1 MAKSKK
7 KSKVQK
13 RGKLPT
19 KSSTKRSKAR
29 KSARVKTVAK
39 AKPKRASVKK
49 AVRKVKQPVPIIET
63 VAVDVIERPAPG
75 VITVTEVEE
84 TRQVN

>member
-13 RGKLPT
+13 RGKLAT
-19 KSSTKRSKAR
+19 GSSTKRIKAA
-29 KSARVKTVAK
+29 ARAKTVAK

-49 AVRKVKQPVPIIET
+49 PVRKVKQPAAPVVET
-63 VAVDVIERPAPG
+63 VAGESSNPLQ
-75 VITVTEVEE
+75 E
-84 TRQVN
+84 